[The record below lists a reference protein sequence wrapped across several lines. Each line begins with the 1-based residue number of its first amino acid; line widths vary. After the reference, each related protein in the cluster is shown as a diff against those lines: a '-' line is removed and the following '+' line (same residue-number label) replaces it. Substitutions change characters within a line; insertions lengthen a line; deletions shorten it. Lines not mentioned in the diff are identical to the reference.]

1 MEKARK
7 RKNQVVKMQ
16 YTIPK
21 SCKEKILK
29 LQEEAKECLKMQY
42 KAAKKMDVGIFK
54 ELEKKYAIILRKI
67 EGIRIKYSSS
77 SSKREYAHEYHLP
90 PQIRPYIIAN
100 SSNL

>member
-7 RKNQVVKMQ
+7 QRRPVVIKKQ
-16 YTIPK
+16 CNIPK
-21 SCKEKILK
+21 ACKEKVLK

-42 KAAKKMDVGIFK
+42 IAAKKMDVDTFK

-77 SSKREYAHEYHLP
+77 DSKREYAHEYHLP
-90 PQIRPYIIAN
+90 PQK
-100 SSNL
+100 